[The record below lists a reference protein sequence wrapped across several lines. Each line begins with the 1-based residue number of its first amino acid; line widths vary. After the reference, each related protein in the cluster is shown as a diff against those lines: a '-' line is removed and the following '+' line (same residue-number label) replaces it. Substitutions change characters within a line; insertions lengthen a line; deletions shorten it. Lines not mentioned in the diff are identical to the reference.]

1 MFLYGN
7 TEILR
12 DYVKEPRIEDYFQRS
27 TLNISNVTLVFIFGT
42 IYCAFDSLHEY
53 IICFVVHSIFFIT
66 LIRKLNRY
74 YGGYF
79 TLLLSSHNVIYM
91 LC

>member
-53 IICFVVHSIFFIT
+53 IMFCSSFDF
-66 LIRKLNRY
+66 LYYLNSQIKPVLWWL
-74 YGGYF
+74 F
-79 TLLLSSHNVIYM
+79 HALAF
-91 LC
+91 